1 MEKVAFSRVFN
12 VEPNSEVFET
22 IYTVS
27 SAKVLD
33 VEEIAV
39 SFPVSTMYQLRVYF
53 YNGEIMILPTDP
65 NFPITGENVTVTFKN
80 PFSLF
85 SNERLRI
92 RLVNTSTT
100 ETRTCIVKV
109 EGIIRWEYILK

>member
-1 MEKVAFSRVFN
+1 MEKVAFSRMFN
-12 VEPNSEVFET
+12 VGPNSELWDTLYVVEPG
-22 IYTVS
+22 
-27 SAKVLD
+27 KVLD

-39 SFPVSTMYQLRVYF
+39 SFPVSTMYQLKVYF

-65 NFPITGENVTVTFKN
+65 NYPITGENVTISFKN

-109 EGIIRWEYILK
+109 EGIIR